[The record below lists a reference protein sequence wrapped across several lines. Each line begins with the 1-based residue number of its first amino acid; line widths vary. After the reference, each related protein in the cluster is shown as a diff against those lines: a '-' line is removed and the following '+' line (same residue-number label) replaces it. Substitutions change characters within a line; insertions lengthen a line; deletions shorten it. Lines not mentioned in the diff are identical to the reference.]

1 MMGDLKLARR
11 TRHQRHAPAIL
22 PCPAGRDSP
31 GRHLLFLTG
40 PRDSGSDPGRA
51 AQLFDAFLLSLG
63 VPFYC
68 IEITSEKMRGW
79 LRLAISL
86 RYAVDAFGGAVASG
100 HPP

>member
-1 MMGDLKLARR
+1 MLE
-11 TRHQRHAPAIL
+11 TRNQLTAIL

-40 PRDSGSDPGRA
+40 PRDSGSDPGRP
-51 AQLFDAFLLSLG
+51 AQLFGAGLLSLG

-79 LRLAISL
+79 LRVPHPFRMDTVGSYWLE
-86 RYAVDAFGGAVASG
+86 RVCFGGV
-100 HPP
+100 